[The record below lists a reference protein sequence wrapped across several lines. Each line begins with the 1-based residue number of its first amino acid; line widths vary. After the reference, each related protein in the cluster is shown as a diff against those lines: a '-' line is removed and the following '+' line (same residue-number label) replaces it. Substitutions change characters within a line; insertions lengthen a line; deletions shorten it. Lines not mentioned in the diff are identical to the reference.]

1 MARGKRRNP
10 SNRNQDY
17 MAPSEPNTPIK
28 TNMEYPN
35 TPEKQDLV
43 SKSYLIMMLEDFK
56 KDVKNSL
63 REQVEAYREESQKCL
78 KESQKSL
85 KEFQKN
91 IHKQVEAHREETQK
105 SLKDFQENINKQ
117 VEAHREET
125 QKSLKEFQENTIKQ
139 LKELKMEIEAIKKE
153 HMETTLDIENQKK
166 RQGAVDTSFTN
177 RIQEMEER
185 ISGAEDSIEIIDS
198 TVKDNVKGKKL
209 LVQNIQE
216 IQDSMRRSNLRII
229 GIEESEDSQLKGP
242 VNIFNKIIEENFP
255 NLKKEIPIGIQE
267 AYRTPNR
274 LDQKRNTSRH
284 IIVKTPNAQNKERI
298 LKAVREKGQVTYKG
312 RPIRITPDFSP
323 ETMKARRSWTD
334 VIQTLREHKW
344 QPRLLYPAKLSIN
357 IDGETKIFHDKTKF
371 TQYLSINPALQ
382 RIINGKAQHKE
393 ASYTLEE
400 ARN

>member
-17 MAPSEPNTPIK
+17 LAPSEPNSPTK

-56 KDVKNSL
+56 KDMKNSL

-78 KESQKSL
+78 KEFQENIIKQVEAHREESQKSL
-85 KEFQKN
+85 KEFQE
-91 IHKQVEAHREETQK
+91 I
-105 SLKDFQENINKQ
+105 INKQ
-117 VEAHREET
+117 VEAHREES

-166 RQGAVDTSFTN
+166 RQRAVDTSFTN
-177 RIQEMEER
+177 RIQVMEER
-185 ISGAEDSIEIIDS
+185 ISGAEDSIEIIDA
-198 TVKDNVKGKKL
+198 TVKDNVKRKKL

-334 VIQTLREHKW
+334 VIQTLREHKC

-371 TQYLSINPALQ
+371 TQYLSTNPALQ
-382 RIINGKAQHKE
+382 RIINGKAQYKE